1 MSDSEEVPLNGN
13 KTLLEEETAASRS
26 IDKHDIADVGT
37 IEGFGQ
43 WRTINN
49 FVSYIHWAD
58 KFFSCYDPYYFW
70 DSPNQP
76 SAGILRTH
84 ARENLR

>member
-1 MSDSEEVPLNGN
+1 MVWIMSDSEEVPLNGN

-43 WRTINN
+43 
-49 FVSYIHWAD
+49 
-58 KFFSCYDPYYFW
+58 
-70 DSPNQP
+70 
-76 SAGILRTH
+76 
-84 ARENLR
+84 